1 MISGVLQEWRIK
13 NQHNFMCN
21 ENTVKRLHLRND
33 FDNFGR
39 TKFPLASPSPFV
51 LWQNE
56 DCILLVNRKIHTQRL
71 SHEFWFFPQSSSSA
85 SIHHFQHTST
95 LYALRTIAHGSH
107 QNEPQY
113 VLVCV
118 CCWLHRILTQ
128 SRHRCGAFRTN
139 FNGVLKRNDIFS
151 LVTIIH
157 GEMQCVCCIRC
168 TFQANK

>member
-39 TKFPLASPSPFV
+39 TKFPLPSPSPFV

-56 DCILLVNRKIHTQRL
+56 DCILLVNRKIHTQWL

-107 QNEPQY
+107 QNEPLLRLYLY
-113 VLVCV
+113 VSVVDCTEYSPN
-118 CCWLHRILTQ
+118 H
-128 SRHRCGAFRTN
+128 
-139 FNGVLKRNDIFS
+139 
-151 LVTIIH
+151 VTDMALFAQTLM
-157 GEMQCVCCIRC
+157 ES
-168 TFQANK
+168 